1 VDDVSEDGVG
11 PAPGVNGAG
20 DGVGPTRRYA
30 RYVLFMIFVVTLLNV
45 LDRSIVAILLEEIRV
60 DLGASDRAMGFLAGL
75 GFSIVHVAAA
85 TPIARWA
92 DRGVRRSILAGG
104 VHIWSGAT
112 AASGLVHSYLQLL
125 VARSVVGISEAA
137 GGPPSQSLLADYF
150 PPERRATAMALN
162 SVGAA
167 LGIALGLLIG
177 GLIGRE
183 YGWRRAFLCAGLPG
197 IAFAILFR
205 LTVREPRRGG
215 LERGHKAPPVTSTKE
230 GLAMLFRRRSLV
242 LLIVAAGFHNF
253 VAFSLSIWTPTFL
266 IRLHGMD
273 MATAGL
279 ALVVTG
285 PTATA
290 LGAFLGGQLTD
301 RLAKRDVRWTMYI
314 PACGAFLAIPWM
326 AAFVMSPASAT
337 FQIGS
342 TQLPIALLFYS
353 VGSGFAGA
361 YAGATWAMA
370 QTLAPV
376 SVRVLAAAV
385 LTIVANLIGQGMGP
399 FSVGWISTAL
409 SDRAG
414 EDALRYALLTP
425 VAALFVAGCLNLLSS
440 RHLRHDLEAD
450 HL

>member
-1 VDDVSEDGVG
+1 
-11 PAPGVNGAG
+11 
-20 DGVGPTRRYA
+20 
-30 RYVLFMIFVVTLLNV
+30 
-45 LDRSIVAILLEEIRV
+45 
-60 DLGASDRAMGFLAGL
+60 
-75 GFSIVHVAAA
+75 
-85 TPIARWA
+85 
-92 DRGVRRSILAGG
+92 
-104 VHIWSGAT
+104 
-112 AASGLVHSYLQLL
+112 
-125 VARSVVGISEAA
+125 VGISEAA

-167 LGIALGLLIG
+167 LGIGLGLVIG
-177 GLIGRE
+177 GLVGRE
-183 YGWRRAFLCAGLPG
+183 YGWRTAFVVAGLPG
-197 IAFAILFR
+197 VAIAILFR

-215 LERGHKAPPVTSTKE
+215 FERRQEALPVTSTRE
-230 GLAMLFRRRSLV
+230 GLAILFRRRSLV
-242 LLIVAAGFHNF
+242 LMIIAAGFHTF

-290 LGAFLGGQLTD
+290 LGAFLGGRLTD

-326 AAFVMSPASAT
+326 TAFVMSPASST
-337 FQIGS
+337 LQIGS
-342 TQLPIALLFYS
+342 VQLPIALLFYA

-409 SDRAG
+409 SARAG

-425 VAALFVAGCLNLLSS
+425 IAALLVAGCLNLLSS
-440 RHLRHDLEAD
+440 RHLRRDLGAD